1 MRRAKA
7 RIILRSMAG
16 NRGPGGIV
24 AVINDASNIGAST
37 YYNSP
42 GEMYFTLPIDHPQ
55 AGEVEPWRRHYAVEE
70 NVGGV
75 WKQKY
80 EGLIV
85 DFDANAD
92 DVVFYGMDYLGLLD
106 KVIDGRFVVDEP
118 DASPPEGSKYV
129 DNYLSTIIKSLIDY
143 ARNKSNSPVGFIP
156 RGSFDTFNE
165 KITIHSTLA
174 SIGAFVQGL
183 IESHRQGTG
192 KRSRL
197 YVRRDSATA
206 FKFVLANNPGV
217 DRKGIRLTYGGMV
230 QGFNIIGFGDFAS
243 RAYGIGRTL
252 KGSEL
257 FYKVAGAPG
266 TSPSHYGSIETVD
279 FYDNVHDKNDLL
291 RRVKQR
297 AASMG
302 RVGKRVAIGLKVEGM
317 RPFDGYDIA
326 DSVIVDIKRGIID
339 TMRYGSGLWMIH
351 GVEWRV
357 FPDGHDE
364 LTLVVLPKED
374 GVAADKDLLVAQE
387 VLPAP
392 ISVNDLPVITD
403 PAKLGP
409 DVVQEVHIHDGAV
422 TDDKVK
428 DLHADSITQGVLTLG
443 GPQPA
448 PPDPTPEDP
457 TPVAP
462 VIPTVVAYDSE
473 GDEIGRWSEQG
484 LVISDAHNP
493 DQLLRLTESTI
504 EFSNDAGLTWQV
516 ALDASGLNASA
527 IGSGAPPGG
536 HNRIP
541 NAGFEMS
548 VFTAPV
554 SKVWT
559 LTADWSAYIAGSAI
573 AIDAT
578 TGDLKIAAGSF

>member
-1 MRRAKA
+1 MRQAKA
-7 RIILRSMAG
+7 RIVLRTMAG
-16 NRGPGGIV
+16 NRGPGSIV
-24 AVINDASNIGAST
+24 AVINDAANIGAST

-55 AGEVEPWRRHYAVEE
+55 AGEVEPWRRHYAVQE
-70 NVGGV
+70 NVRGV
-75 WKQKY
+75 WKQRY

-85 DFDANAD
+85 DFDAND
-92 DVVFYGMDYLGLLD
+92 TDVVFYGMDYLGLLD
-106 KVIDGRFVVDEP
+106 KVIDGRFVVGEP
-118 DASPPEGSKYV
+118 DAPPPEGSKHV
-129 DNYLSTIIKSLIDY
+129 DKAISSIIKDLIDY
-143 ARNKSNSPVGFIP
+143 ARNKTNSPVGFIP
-156 RGSFDTFNE
+156 RGSFDTFSE

-174 SIGAFVQGL
+174 AVGAFVQGL

-206 FKFVLANNPGV
+206 FKFVLSNNPGTN
-217 DRKGIRLTYGGMV
+217 RKGIRLTYGGMV

-302 RVGKRVAIGLKVEGM
+302 RVGKRVAIGLKVDGLH
-317 RPFDGYDIA
+317 PFDGFDIA
-326 DSVIVDIKRGIID
+326 DSVIVDIKRGVID
-339 TMRYGSGLWMIH
+339 TMRYGSGYWMIH

-387 VLPAP
+387 VLPDP

-409 DVVQEVHIHDGAV
+409 DVVREIHVQDGAI
-422 TDDKVK
+422 TDPKVK
-428 DLHADSITQGVLTLG
+428 DLSADSITNGTFSIYTDTDPENPSGSPDQMVVFDSLG
-443 GPQPA
+443 N
-448 PPDPTPEDP
+448 
-457 TPVAP
+457 
-462 VIPTVVAYDSE
+462 
-473 GDEIGRWSEQG
+473 EIGRWSSLG
-484 LVISDAHNP
+484 LDIVDANQP
-493 DQLLRLTESTI
+493 DNVLRLTEAAVM
-504 EFSNDAGLTWQV
+504 FSDDGGVNFKNALT
-516 ALDASGLNASA
+516 AEGLNASA
-527 IGSGAPPGG
+527 IGTGAAPGG

-559 LTADWSAYIAGSAI
+559 AAADWGASIVASDV
-573 AIDAT
+573 AIDKSTA
-578 TGDLKIAAGSF
+578 DLKIAAGSF